1 MRRGVAKSCKNGLGR
16 DNEIYFG
23 RRITTNFRVGLG
35 RRNNELNGL
44 TNCLAARDNEINF
57 WRRITTNFMDGLGR
71 RNNELNEL
79 TNFLGGEG
87 LGRSTVAHFARK
99 VRGTDMSRTCLKYIV
114 DYAAPLPLK
123 GAHIPG

>member
-1 MRRGVAKSCKNGLGR
+1 MTTNFIIGLRRHNNELNKLTNFLGGEGLGR
-16 DNEIYFG
+16 SM
-23 RRITTNFRVGLG
+23 TTNFIIGLG
-35 RRNNELNGL
+35 RRN
-44 TNCLAARDNEINF
+44 
-57 WRRITTNFMDGLGR
+57 
-71 RNNELNEL
+71 NEL

-99 VRGTDMSRTCLKYIV
+99 VRATDMSRTCLKYIV

>member
-1 MRRGVAKSCKNGLGR
+1 MTTNFMGGLRRRNNELNELTNFLGGEGLGR
-16 DNEIYFG
+16 SM
-23 RRITTNFRVGLG
+23 TTNFIIGLG
-35 RRNNELNGL
+35 RRNNELNK
-44 TNCLAARDNEINF
+44 
-57 WRRITTNFMDGLGR
+57 
-71 RNNELNEL
+71 L

-99 VRGTDMSRTCLKYIV
+99 VRATDMSRTCLKYIV

>member
-1 MRRGVAKSCKNGLGR
+1 MGGLRRRNNELNELTNFLGGEGLGR
-16 DNEIYFG
+16 SM
-23 RRITTNFRVGLG
+23 TTNFIIGLG
-35 RRNNELNGL
+35 RRNNELNK
-44 TNCLAARDNEINF
+44 
-57 WRRITTNFMDGLGR
+57 
-71 RNNELNEL
+71 L

>member
-1 MRRGVAKSCKNGLGR
+1 MK
-16 DNEIYFG
+16 
-23 RRITTNFRVGLG
+23 
-35 RRNNELNGL
+35 
-44 TNCLAARDNEINF
+44 
-57 WRRITTNFMDGLGR
+57 TNFMGGLRR

-79 TNFLGGEG
+79 NEFLGGEE

-99 VRGTDMSRTCLKYIV
+99 VRATDMSRTCLKYIV

>member
-1 MRRGVAKSCKNGLGR
+1 MGG
-16 DNEIYFG
+16 IWG
-23 RRITTNFRVGLG
+23 RRMTTNFIIGL
-35 RRNNELNGL
+35 RRH
-44 TNCLAARDNEINF
+44 
-57 WRRITTNFMDGLGR
+57 
-71 RNNELNEL
+71 NNELNEL

-114 DYAAPLPLK
+114 GYAAPLPLK